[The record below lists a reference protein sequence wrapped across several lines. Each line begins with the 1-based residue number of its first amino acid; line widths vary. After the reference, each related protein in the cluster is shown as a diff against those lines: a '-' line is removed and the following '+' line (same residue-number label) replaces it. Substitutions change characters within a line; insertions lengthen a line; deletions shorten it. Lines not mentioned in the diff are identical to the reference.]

1 MTSIAQILA
10 HSLNK
15 YPGQSKYFPGSY
27 DTFSIHG
34 YPDWFFTISQVLCC
48 VDHFEAGRA
57 TGQELKFASWREQTV
72 LTCLLVLDRLQRIL
86 GAWLNE
92 VHAPYDHTAKGCWTN
107 ACLPWEHSPS
117 GIDLDVWSASAAVS
131 VSLPFGLQVIE
142 TELARL
148 QLCAVKVCFL
158 HLGCLAKCVCH
169 SPIMITV
176 KSWKNREQSWWLRLA
191 DESAFLYLCNGHF

>member
-1 MTSIAQILA
+1 MLCRPLWSRKGYRARAEVRLLERANSTYISSCSDRI
-10 HSLNK
+10 
-15 YPGQSKYFPGSY
+15 QS
-27 DTFSIHG
+27 
-34 YPDWFFTISQVLCC
+34 
-48 VDHFEAGRA
+48 
-57 TGQELKFASWREQTV
+57 
-72 LTCLLVLDRLQRIL
+72 IL

-92 VHAPYDHTAKGCWTN
+92 VHAPYDHTAKGCWIN

-117 GIDLDVWSASAAVS
+117 GIDLDDWSSASAAVS
-131 VSLPFGLQVIE
+131 VSLPFGLEVIE

-176 KSWKNREQSWWLRLA
+176 KGWKNREQSWWLHLA
-191 DESAFLYLCNGHF
+191 DESAFLYLCDGHF